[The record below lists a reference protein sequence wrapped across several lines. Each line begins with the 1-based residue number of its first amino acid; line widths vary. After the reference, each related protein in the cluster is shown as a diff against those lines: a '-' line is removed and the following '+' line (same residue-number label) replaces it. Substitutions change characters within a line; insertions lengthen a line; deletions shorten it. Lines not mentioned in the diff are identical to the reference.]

1 MSPDAKLIFLS
12 VARWPW
18 GNGAASVWRVVT
30 GGRRRNLRN
39 RLVTAA
45 LAWGLALAGAGAG
58 HAQDQA
64 DDGMDCVYEELVDNY
79 ELVAEV
85 FLYGDLTE
93 EEGAEADK
101 AVEAAQTSCATKHGY
116 TPGQREAAG
125 ELGILASA
133 LDYLSEELM
142 FSGVS
147 DAALDGVLDAY
158 DNFTDD
164 DVDALFDPDWRSDAA
179 FLGKLKAQ
187 MLSAGIPD
195 EADLIDIALTMLEIA
210 ALVEEASYMFILE

>member
-1 MSPDAKLIFLS
+1 
-12 VARWPW
+12 
-18 GNGAASVWRVVT
+18 
-30 GGRRRNLRN
+30 
-39 RLVTAA
+39 
-45 LAWGLALAGAGAG
+45 
-58 HAQDQA
+58 
-64 DDGMDCVYEELVDNY
+64 MDCVYEELVDNY

-147 DAALDGVLDAY
+147 DAALGGVLDAY